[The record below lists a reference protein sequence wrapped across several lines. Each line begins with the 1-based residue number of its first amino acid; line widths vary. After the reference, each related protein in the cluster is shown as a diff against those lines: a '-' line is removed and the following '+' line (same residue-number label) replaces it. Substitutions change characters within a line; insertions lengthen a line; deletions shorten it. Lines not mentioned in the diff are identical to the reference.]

1 MIQYSQFSFISD
13 WFNMSDN
20 KPDRPPFKKSK
31 KEDHDNGDDEDITDD
46 KESNE
51 TADMDFVNS
60 EEFEKLVKERREQT
74 KKLLNEKYTKLELL
88 CAIIKQMKLN
98 VEAVRD
104 SLEVLA
110 DELTGNLAD
119 QDRYVEEMLDLKLS
133 DFTTIE
139 RESTKV

>member
-1 MIQYSQFSFISD
+1 M
-13 WFNMSDN
+13 
-20 KPDRPPFKKSK
+20 
-31 KEDHDNGDDEDITDD
+31 
-46 KESNE
+46 
-51 TADMDFVNS
+51 
-60 EEFEKLVKERREQT
+60 KERREQT

-88 CAIIKQMKLN
+88 CAVIKQVKLN

-104 SLEVLA
+104 SLEILA